1 MNRRHMLIAGVGGA
15 AAVAAGGWLG
25 WRHAVGS
32 TAAYERYSAELRAPL
47 PDDPPVLDLIRTA
60 TLAASGHNTQP
71 WRFRLSPGTIELLPD
86 LTRATPVVDPDDHH
100 LFVSLG
106 CAAET
111 LAIAGAATGRPGE
124 FSTTPEGRLRY
135 LYAAAPP
142 RPDPLFAAIGRRQM
156 TRALYDGRPVP
167 NEALARLQQAGT
179 REGVRCVLLTERSR
193 LDQLRDL
200 TLAGNEAQMR
210 DPAFLA
216 ELKHWLRFNPA
227 SAMRQGDGLYAA
239 ANGSPPLPDWLGPRA
254 FDLFVTPAAENEK
267 YARQIDSSPGI
278 AIFFADQADRAH
290 WVEVGRACQRFALA
304 ATAQGLKL
312 ACINQAVEVARLRP
326 ELAAL
331 AGEPGL
337 RPDMVM
343 RFGYGPTLPFSPRR
357 PVAEVL
363 A

>member
-1 MNRRHMLIAGVGGA
+1 MNRRHMLIAGAGGMA
-15 AAVAAGGWLG
+15 AAAAGGWLG
-25 WRHAVGS
+25 WRGAVGS
-32 TAAYERYSAELRAPL
+32 ASAYERYSAELRAPL
-47 PDDPPVLDLIRTA
+47 PEDPPVLDLIRTA

-71 WRFRLSPGTIELLPD
+71 WRFRLGPGTIDLLPD

-111 LAIAGAATGRPGE
+111 LAIAGAATGRPGA
-124 FSTTPEGRLRY
+124 FSTAPEGSLRY
-135 LYAAAPP
+135 SFAPAPP
-142 RPDPLFAAIGRRQM
+142 RPDPLFPAIARRQS

-167 NEALARLQQAGT
+167 AETLATLQQAGE
-179 REGVRCVLLTERSR
+179 RAGVRCVLLTERSR

-200 TLAGNEAQMR
+200 TIAGNEAQMR

-227 SAMRQGDGLYAA
+227 SAMRHGDGLYAA
-239 ANGSPPLPDWLGPRA
+239 ASGSPTLPDWLGARA

-267 YARQIDSSPGI
+267 YARQIDSSPGV
-278 AIFFADQADRAH
+278 AVFLAEQADRAH
-290 WVEVGRACQRFALA
+290 WIEVGRACQRFALA
-304 ATAQGLKL
+304 ATALGLKL

-326 ELAAL
+326 ALASL

-357 PVAEVL
+357 PVAAVL